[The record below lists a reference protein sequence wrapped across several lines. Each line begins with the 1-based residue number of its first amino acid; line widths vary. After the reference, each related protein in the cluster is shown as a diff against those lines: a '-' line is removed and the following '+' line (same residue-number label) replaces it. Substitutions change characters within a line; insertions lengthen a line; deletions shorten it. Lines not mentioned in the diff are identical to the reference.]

1 MYKVGDSVKIIK
13 KDTLY
18 GWNDYLCMGKIYKIM
33 KIDSNMSGRFGI
45 RLVVPTT
52 IHSEGGWWVP
62 KHCVTPTPAIN
73 EQLLLFNLV

>member
-13 KDTLY
+13 KDTIC
-18 GWNDYLCMGKIYKIM
+18 GWNDYLCIGKVYKIM

-52 IHSEGGWWVP
+52 IHSEGGWWIP
-62 KHCVTPTPAIN
+62 QSCVESAHAIN
-73 EQLLLFNLV
+73 EQLLLFDLV